1 MPCSSAPC
9 AIIGVWHQVSG
20 MHIRRDLG
28 HRDLGEIAFRW
39 NRRRPLESRLA
50 ALFGTKPGA
59 LRLMALFA

>member
-1 MPCSSAPC
+1 
-9 AIIGVWHQVSG
+9 
-20 MHIRRDLG
+20 MHRY
-28 HRDLGEIAFRW
+28 LGEIAFRW

>member
-1 MPCSSAPC
+1 MFKR
-9 AIIGVWHQVSG
+9 AIIGVWHQISG
-20 MHIRRDLG
+20 KHMHRY
-28 HRDLGEIAFRW
+28 LGEIAFRW